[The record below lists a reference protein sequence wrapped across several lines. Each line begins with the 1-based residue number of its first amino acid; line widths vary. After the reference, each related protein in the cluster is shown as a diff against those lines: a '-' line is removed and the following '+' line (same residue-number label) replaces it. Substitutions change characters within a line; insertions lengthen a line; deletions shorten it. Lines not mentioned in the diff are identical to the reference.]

1 MGRWK
6 RGRGKGTPE
15 PAGRVDPRR
24 TVAAT
29 YSVPDA
35 GGAAPDGSLDDAGA
49 VWSPGDT
56 IAGLYEV
63 RGVLGQ
69 GMMGVVHRV
78 RHLAWNTDL
87 AVKTPLA
94 DVLVSQADK
103 ERFVR
108 EAETWVSLG
117 LHPHVCNCY
126 YVRTLG
132 GVPRVFTEYLDG
144 GSLRDWIDDRR
155 LYRGSSRKVLARV
168 LDIAIQTAWGLEHS
182 HRHGVVHQDV
192 KPANVI
198 LDSEGTARV
207 TDFGLA
213 RTGRG
218 RAGPW
223 PAMAGPGAPAS
234 QAATLLVTVGG
245 LTPAYAS
252 PEQVSGEALDRRTD
266 VWSFAVTV
274 LEMFLGEIAWFA
286 GPDAAAKLAEHR
298 RRGRAGGG
306 LPDMP
311 DRLAELLAHCLR
323 EDPAERPR
331 DMAEVTARLFA
342 VHTAELGRP
351 YPRPAPKTVQLRAD
365 ELNNRGL
372 SLLDL
377 GRFEEAEAAFA
388 EALATD
394 PRHLE
399 ATYDSGLLR
408 WRAGRLTDDAL
419 VHGIEAVPTS
429 TEAASRAKR
438 QLLAEVH
445 LERGSLEE
453 ALPLLEEAA
462 QAEPENTEIQA
473 ALLQARAE
481 GLATGR
487 PLHTL
492 GHSGS
497 VTADLSADGRLA
509 VTGDKEGMIRLWDAD
524 AGQAL
529 AMFRAHESDVYSI
542 CLSDDGLLVLSA
554 GRDRLNRDRWYT
566 VRLWETETG
575 ACLWE
580 EVSDKSVHSVRLSPG
595 SHLLLFGSGDATVRV
610 WDSDDRWGAL
620 GEPLDGFNW
629 GVHPVWPSPDGRA
642 VISGGLSYR
651 TLRLWDVETGACLR
665 KFEGH
670 DQSVE
675 TVCMSADG
683 TLAVSG
689 SMDNTIRLWDVAT
702 GRCLR
707 VLKGHTGSV
716 YAVRISDD
724 ARAVVSG
731 AVDGTVRLWDV
742 ATGRCLR
749 TFEGHTEA
757 VNDVSL
763 SSDGRRALSAGTDGT
778 VRLWAMHGDSRYVC
792 PLRPSRPRSHAELAQ
807 LDLRVEALLDEAE
820 RHLAKGRSSMA
831 RARLEKARSLPRHD
845 RHPRALAAWHL
856 LALSSVRVGVRAV
869 WQSGS
874 LEGHTDDVHTV
885 SVSADGRLVLSG
897 SWDDTVRLWEA
908 QTGRCLRVFEGRN
921 GLGSSCLSGDGRL
934 ALIRTEDGVVQLR
947 ETESGRVLQRLETL
961 PGLAGGVC
969 MGGGD
974 RLALIGGPGGEAATT
989 TVWDLETGRVLHTLE
1004 GGMDGG
1010 RGRLSTDG
1018 RLALT
1023 SGRRRTV
1030 QAWDLESGYSL
1041 PERKLE
1047 PPSSVGEVSLSAD
1060 GRFVLAGSADHEPAL
1075 WNLATGRSGRSFK
1088 GHTEE
1093 VYSVCL
1099 SSDGRF
1105 ALSGSWD
1112 STVRLWDVESGRCL
1126 HVLKGHTG
1134 RVSSAV
1140 LSADGRFA
1148 VSAGGD
1154 SIVRLWEI
1162 DWELDTRRPA
1172 DWDDAARPHLEAF
1185 LTLHTPPYEDGS
1197 TYRRGTPTWSE
1208 EDFDGLYRSLQ
1219 YAGYGWLRPAGVRAE
1234 LTRMARD
1241 WWDPPPL

>member
-1 MGRWK
+1 MDRWK
-6 RGRGKGTPE
+6 WRRGKKTPE

-24 TVAAT
+24 TVAAS
-29 YSVPDA
+29 YPVPDA
-35 GGAAPDGSLDDAGA
+35 DGAAPDGSADDASA

-56 IAGLYEV
+56 VAGLYEV
-63 RGVLGQ
+63 RAVLGQ

-78 RHLAWNTDL
+78 RHLAWDTDL
-87 AVKTPLA
+87 AVKTPLP

-132 GVPRVFTEYLDG
+132 GVPRVFTEYLYG

-168 LDIAIQTAWGLEHS
+168 LDIAIQMAWGLEHS

-198 LDSEGTARV
+198 LDTEGTARV

-218 RAGPW
+218 GAVPW
-223 PAMAGPGAPAS
+223 PAVPGPGAPAS
-234 QAATLLVTVGG
+234 QASTLLVTVGG

-252 PEQVSGEALDRRTD
+252 PEQVAGEALDRRTD

-274 LEMFLGEIAWFA
+274 LEMFLGEITWFA

-306 LPDMP
+306 LPDLP
-311 DRLAELLAHCLR
+311 DRLAELLAHCLL
-323 EDPAERPR
+323 EDPADRPR
-331 DMAEVTARLFA
+331 DMSEIVARLFF
-342 VHTAELGRP
+342 VYSMELGRP
-351 YPRPAPKTVQLRAD
+351 YPRPAPKEVQLRAD

-419 VHGIEAVPTS
+419 VHGIEGAPARPGAS
-429 TEAASRAKR
+429 SRAKQ
-438 QLLAEVH
+438 QLLAQVH
-445 LERGSLEE
+445 LERGSLAE

-462 QAEPENTEIQA
+462 RAEPENTEIRT
-473 ALLQARAE
+473 ALLHARAE

-487 PLHTL
+487 PLHTFR
-492 GHSGS
+492 HAAP

-509 VTGDKEGMIRLWDAD
+509 VTGDPEGTIRLWDVD
-524 AGQAL
+524 ANRILVG
-529 AMFRAHESDVYSI
+529 FRAHETDVHSI
-542 CLSDDGLLVLSA
+542 CLSDDGLLILSA
-554 GRDRLNRDRWYT
+554 GMDYSNQNWPYT
-566 VRLWETETG
+566 VRLWDTQTG
-575 ACLWE
+575 ECVWE
-580 EVSDKSVHSVRLSPG
+580 HATDTGVQSVRLSPG
-595 SHLLLFGSGDATVRV
+595 SRLLLFGSHDSTVRV
-610 WDSDDRWGAL
+610 WDADGRWGAL
-620 GEPLDGFNW
+620 GQPLSRFTLGTF
-629 GVHPVWPSPDGRA
+629 PVWPSPDGRA
-642 VISGGLSYR
+642 ALSGFGSKPQ
-651 TLRLWDVETGACLR
+651 LWDVETGACLR
-665 KFEGH
+665 TFEGH
-670 DQSVE
+670 AQSVVA
-675 TVCMSADG
+675 VCMSADG
-683 TLAVSG
+683 SMAVSG
-689 SMDNTIRLWDVAT
+689 GTDNTVRLWDVAT

-707 VLKGHTGSV
+707 VLQGHTGSV
-716 YAVRISDD
+716 RSVRISDD
-724 ARAVVSG
+724 ARTVVSG
-731 AVDGTVRLWDV
+731 GADNAVRLWDV

-749 TFEGHTEA
+749 TFEGHTGA
-757 VNDVSL
+757 VNAIGL
-763 SSDGRRALSAGTDGT
+763 TGDGRRVLSAGADGE
-778 VRLWAMHGDSRYVC
+778 VRLWQLQGDSRYVC

-807 LDLRVEALLDEAE
+807 LDLRVEALLDAAE
-820 RHLAKGRSSMA
+820 RHLSKGRTVAA
-831 RARLEKARSLPRHD
+831 RVRLEKVRSLPRHD
-845 RHPRALAAWHL
+845 RYPRALAAWHT
-856 LALSSVRVGVRAV
+856 LALSSVRVGARAV

-874 LEGHTDDVHTV
+874 LEGHTGNVHTV

-897 SWDDTVRLWEA
+897 SWDETVRLWEA
-908 QTGRCLRVFEGRN
+908 PTGRCLRVFEGPN
-921 GLGSSCLSGDGRL
+921 GLRSSCLSGDGRL
-934 ALIRTEDGVVQLR
+934 ALIRTEDGVVQLW
-947 ETESGRVLQRLETL
+947 ETESGRVLQRLETP
-961 PGLAGGVC
+961 PGRVGTVC

-974 RLALIGGPGGEAATT
+974 RLALIGGSGGESATT

-1004 GGMDGG
+1004 GEMRGG
-1010 RGRLSTDG
+1010 RGWLSTDG

-1023 SGRRRTV
+1023 SGRSRTL
-1030 QAWDLESGYSL
+1030 QAWDLESGLSL
-1041 PERKLE
+1041 PKRKLKYLG
-1047 PPSSVGEVSLSAD
+1047 SVGAVSLSAD
-1060 GRFVLAGSADHEPAL
+1060 GRSVLVGGADRGLAL
-1075 WNLATGRSGRSFK
+1075 WNLATGQSGPSFK
-1088 GHTEE
+1088 GHTGE

-1112 STVRLWDVESGRCL
+1112 STLRLWDVESGRCL

-1134 RVSSAV
+1134 EVSSAV

-1154 SIVRLWEI
+1154 STVRLWEI
-1162 DWELDTRRPA
+1162 DWELDARRPA
-1172 DWDDAARPHLEAF
+1172 DWDEAARPHLEAF

-1208 EDFDGLYRSLQ
+1208 EDFDGLYRTLQ
-1219 YAGYGWLRPAGVRAE
+1219 YAGLGWLRPSGVRAE
-1234 LTRMARD
+1234 LSRMASD
-1241 WWDPPPL
+1241 WWEPPPL